1 MKHYLNKVKSLG
13 LSLLFSMLTLWGFA
27 QNSVVNG
34 VVKDDAG
41 DPIVGVSVIEK
52 GTTNGTT
59 TDPSGR
65 FSITVRPGAVL
76 EFSYIGYATQE
87 VVPGSRSRIEVILGE
102 DNTMV
107 DDVVVIGYG
116 TARKTDVTG
125 SIASVGGE
133 ALREFPATNITYAL
147 QNRVAGV
154 DMQQTSSQPG
164 AVMQVRIRGTRSLNA
179 SNDPLIVL
187 DGIPFMGSLSDINM
201 GDIKSM
207 DILKDA
213 SSTAI
218 YGSRGA
224 NGVILITTNRGSE
237 GTPASVTYNGYVGVK
252 TVFSKYPMMKGEK
265 YAEMRKLAG
274 RFQNSLD
281 ESDDVDTDWQ
291 DLLYRNAIVTSHDVG
306 ISGGTRGGSYSFGG
320 SWYRDEGLIPTQDY
334 TRYALRGSFD
344 QGVGKYFRFG
354 LTTNNSYS
362 VNNGSNIGIYNVL
375 AMSPLA
381 NPYNADGSLK
391 RAVALPNDNMFI
403 LTRDV
408 VEGLKEKWLS
418 EQQAFGTYNNFYAEV
433 ACPWVEGLKYRVNLG
448 LNYRTTKGGAF
459 TGRGVNNATD
469 PNAPSSASLSHTETI
484 NWAVENL
491 LSYDRTFKEKHHVNV
506 VGMFSAEQTKYTR
519 SYLAARDIP
528 AEYFQYYNIGR
539 AEAENITVDPGQWN
553 YQLSALVSWMGRVM
567 YSYDNRYMFMAT
579 VRADGSSRLA
589 PGHRWHTYPA
599 VSAGWN
605 IAREAFMSDVKGVDL
620 LKLRIGYGE
629 TSNQAVNPYSTLGT
643 LSSRP
648 YNFGSTFGTG
658 YYVSSLPNPNLGWEY
673 SSTWNFGLD
682 FGFFDGRLS
691 GTFEYYVMKTKDL
704 LQQVSLPSS
713 SGVGSY
719 MANVGTSQNKGF
731 EMTLNGKLIENR
743 NGWNW
748 DASFNLAVNRNK
760 LTSLASGATRDEGNN
775 WFVGYPIDALF
786 DYVYDGLWQE
796 GDPYMNI
803 LEPGGNVGMIKAKY
817 YGDYNADGTPTRAIG
832 PADRQVISLEPKFS
846 GGLSTRVGYKG
857 FDLNIITAFRY
868 GGKLISTL
876 HHPNGYLNMLSGRR
890 GQVDVDYW
898 TPENTDARYPKPGGM
913 MSGDNPKY
921 ASTLGLFDASFWKV
935 TNITLGYE
943 FAGQRWMK
951 SAGIKGLRLY
961 VTLQNPFVI
970 SSSFHRETGLDP
982 LTNSYGDENVA
993 VTSGINHRFL
1003 TVGTNAPSTR
1013 NYLFGVNLT
1022 F

>member
-1 MKHYLNKVKSLG
+1 MKNTLYKVKSLG
-13 LSLLFSMLTLWGFA
+13 LSLLFSMLTLWSYA
-27 QNSVVNG
+27 QNSVVKG
-34 VVKDDAG
+34 VVKDDSG
-41 DPIVGVSVIEK
+41 DPVIGVSVIEN
-52 GTTNGTT
+52 GTTNGVT
-59 TDPSGR
+59 TDVNGR
-65 FSITVRPGAVL
+65 FTISVGPNSVL
-76 EFSYIGYATQE
+76 TFSYIGYATQE
-87 VVPGSRSRIEVILGE
+87 IIPGGRTELVVTLSE
-102 DNTMV
+102 DNTAV
-107 DDVVVIGYG
+107 DEVVVIGYG
-116 TARKTDVTG
+116 TARKSDVTG
-125 SIASVGGE
+125 SIASVNGD

-187 DGIPFMGSLSDINM
+187 DGVPFMGSLSDINM

-237 GTPASVTYNGYVGVK
+237 GTPATVTYNGYVGVK
-252 TVFSKYPMMKGEK
+252 TIFSKYPMMKGEK

-274 RFQNSLD
+274 RYQNSLD

-354 LTTNNSYS
+354 LTTNSNFN
-362 VNNGSNIGIYNVL
+362 VTNGSNIGIYNVL

-381 NPYNADGSLK
+381 DPYNADGSLK
-391 RAVALPNDNMFI
+391 RAVTLPNDNMFV

-408 VEGLKEKWLS
+408 IEGLKEKWLS

-433 ACPWVEGLKYRVNLG
+433 ACPWVEGLKYRVNVG

-553 YQLSALVSWMGRVM
+553 YQLSALVSWMGRFM

-605 IAREAFMSDVKGVDL
+605 IARESFMSEVKNIDL
-620 LKLRIGYGE
+620 LKIRLGYGE
-629 TSNQAVNPYSTLGT
+629 TSNQAVDPYSTLGT

-648 YNFGSTFGTG
+648 YNFGSNFGTG

-673 SSTWNFGLD
+673 SSTWNLGLD
-682 FGFFDGRLS
+682 FGFFNGRLS
-691 GTFEYYVMKTKDL
+691 GTFEYYNTKTKDL

-719 MANVGTSQNKGF
+719 MANIGTSQNKGF
-731 EMTLNGKLIENR
+731 EMTLNGTIIENR

-748 DASFNLAVNRNK
+748 DASFNLSVNRNK

-832 PADRQVISLEPKFS
+832 PADRQVISLEPKFT
-846 GGLSTRVGYKG
+846 GGLSTRVSYKG

-898 TPENTDARYPKPGGM
+898 TPENTGARYPKPGGM

-951 SAGIKGLRLY
+951 TAGIKGLRLY
-961 VTLQNPFVI
+961 MTIQNPFII

-1013 NYLFGVNLT
+1013 NFLFGVNLT